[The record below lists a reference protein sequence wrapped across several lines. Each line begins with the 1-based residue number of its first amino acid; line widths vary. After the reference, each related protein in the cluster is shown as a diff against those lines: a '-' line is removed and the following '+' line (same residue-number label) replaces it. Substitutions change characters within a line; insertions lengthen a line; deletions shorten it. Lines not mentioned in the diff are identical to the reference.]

1 MFSNEVF
8 VSGNDMC
15 DWSTEMYEHIPLGRT
30 LVVFHYWI
38 SVLPWL
44 NWLHHRTPLQGCSTF
59 FFSMKQ

>member
-30 LVVFHYWI
+30 LVVFHY
-38 SVLPWL
+38 
-44 NWLHHRTPLQGCSTF
+44 
-59 FFSMKQ
+59 